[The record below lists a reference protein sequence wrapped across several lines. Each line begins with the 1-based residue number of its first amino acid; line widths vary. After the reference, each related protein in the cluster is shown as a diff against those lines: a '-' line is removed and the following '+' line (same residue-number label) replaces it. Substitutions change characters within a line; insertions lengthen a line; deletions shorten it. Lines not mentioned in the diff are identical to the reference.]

1 MKPLQ
6 RPRTE
11 LFCSHSYLRSMLTSC
26 QSQHRIYLKD
36 DTRHRAMG
44 KRWERRTF
52 VTVITL
58 TLALTCP
65 LISVSATCWGSFN
78 WLIHMNRCKESR
90 IKSCYNCHNSAL
102 VEANRLRL
110 PQMEAVMMFKFI
122 SASLWGCLG
131 PVYSSFILLSHVT
144 IITLTVALTCPLN
157 SVSASCWGRYNW
169 PLHLWI

>member
-1 MKPLQ
+1 MQISCQLPMKPLQ

-11 LFCSHSYLRSMLTSC
+11 LFCSHSYLRSMLTPC
-26 QSQHRIYLKD
+26 QSEHGIYLKD
-36 DTRHRAMG
+36 DTRHSAVG
-44 KRWERRTF
+44 KRWERRNF

-58 TLALTCP
+58 TWALTCP

-78 WLIHMNRCKESR
+78 WLIHMKSLMERKTG
-90 IKSCYNCHNSAL
+90 KSCYNCHNSAF

-131 PVYSSFILLSHVT
+131 SVLSYSIICHYYYFNFSTDLSFKCSKCYLL
-144 IITLTVALTCPLN
+144 
-157 SVSASCWGRYNW
+157 G
-169 PLHLWI
+169 

>member
-1 MKPLQ
+1 MLQTQITSNGDIDDAWIHKCFPLGLSWFWTNQMQISCQVPMKPLQ

-36 DTRHRAMG
+36 DTRHRAVG

-78 WLIHMNRCKESR
+78 WLVHMNRCKESR

-131 PVYSSFILLSHVT
+131 PV
-144 IITLTVALTCPLN
+144 
-157 SVSASCWGRYNW
+157 
-169 PLHLWI
+169 